1 MRIAYTQ
8 ELNILGRALLGRCC
22 VRLHCGSAWWQYHF
36 HCMAISYWVV
46 QKRRWVQMGS
56 EEQSHSVI
64 RENADPVSNT
74 T

>member
-8 ELNILGRALLGRCC
+8 QLNILGQPCWVGVVSDCTVGLR
-22 VRLHCGSAWWQYHF
+22 WWQYHF